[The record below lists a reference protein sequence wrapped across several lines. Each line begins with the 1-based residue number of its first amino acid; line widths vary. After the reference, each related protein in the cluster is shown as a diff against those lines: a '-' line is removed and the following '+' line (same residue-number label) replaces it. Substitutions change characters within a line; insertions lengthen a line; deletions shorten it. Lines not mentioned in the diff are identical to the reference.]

1 MPKQKGNVQTAL
13 KKLFVLNGV
22 AWFCQEEN
30 VLPKVTH
37 LAQSLIPCS
46 EKKKKLKKIP
56 VIGRQCSVNFIFF
69 VFSIILSDAAVLSA
83 CMLKTGTVLGCSVGC
98 SAGKAIEDT

>member
-1 MPKQKGNVQTAL
+1 MAKQKGNVQPAL
-13 KKLFVLNGV
+13 KKLIVLNGV

-46 EKKKKLKKIP
+46 EKKKTKKIP
-56 VIGRQCSVNFIFF
+56 VIGRQCLSILFF
-69 VFSIILSDAAVLSA
+69 LFFP
-83 CMLKTGTVLGCSVGC
+83 
-98 SAGKAIEDT
+98 